1 MKVTSNDIL
10 LFAILVLSVWRIAS
24 LFARERGP
32 FDLFVRV
39 RQFIYIR
46 TVYNFL
52 QKLFITLN
60 DGIVCMWCNS
70 VWFSAIAALVIC
82 DSIISWIVYTLAISA
97 AAILVEVNLNDKS

>member
-10 LFAILVLSVWRIAS
+10 LFAILVFAVWRISS

-32 FDLFVRV
+32 FDLFARI

-70 VWFSAIAALVIC
+70 IWFSAVASLVIC
-82 DSIISWIVYTLAISA
+82 DSFVGWIVYTLAISGVV
-97 AAILVEVNLNDKS
+97 IFLEEMTNGKS